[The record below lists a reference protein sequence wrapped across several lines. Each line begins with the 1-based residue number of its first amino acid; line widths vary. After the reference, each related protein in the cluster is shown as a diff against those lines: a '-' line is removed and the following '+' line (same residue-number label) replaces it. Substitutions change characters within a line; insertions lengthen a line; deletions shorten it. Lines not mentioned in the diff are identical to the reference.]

1 MKNIAILLK
10 HLSKKDK
17 NLFLKMCSFLIA
29 KFPDQFHL
37 LYLTISSASNHP
49 LKHDNF
55 ECVLMKRIM
64 QEDGGFFE
72 EVESFFLQNQR
83 TCADV
88 FDGWVYEINNV
99 KDNPLL
105 LLEKINRNEDL
116 MSVDL
121 LSSIYTQISA
131 QMFFKGLLQK
141 ENENLNKVYSNLIQ
155 RLDPILPNNN
165 DCLSSPTKPKIYVF
179 VGQVIWG
186 SKHAPTL
193 ILKQWIELLF
203 PIFGKVQIIV
213 STPLDYYLPL
223 QERFYLRN
231 IYPSDQSIDFDI
243 ENIEPTISNSEIQ
256 NTILGKI
263 GEKDICL
270 SIGTSS
276 ILFDRIHVKNK
287 FLWPT
292 VQYPFLHSARFVF
305 TVTSSGADQLAK
317 KNIFNQDVKF
327 FNGVSQIFNR
337 LDPDLRMF
345 IPSKRFE
352 KIHDIE
358 SVHLVTIGNNI
369 AFEMDKDFFEI
380 ISITAKIFKTKL
392 TCIGINDFD
401 FPDIDNV
408 TFECVGFQDD
418 LQSFVSDSNFDFF
431 INPKRNGGGFG
442 ALVSLYAGI
451 PVLTLPYGDIFSM
464 MKNYYFMNKN
474 EDFCEFIKRFK
485 NEKEFRSLID
495 SLHLMM
501 QESFESDR
509 ANPLSVML
517 DVIENQ

>member
-105 LLEKINRNEDL
+105 LLEKINRNENL

-131 QMFFKGLLQK
+131 QMFFKGLLQN

-305 TVTSSGADQLAK
+305 SVNGDKLK
-317 KNIFNQDVKF
+317 KENIFNEKIQF
-327 FNGVSQIFNR
+327 FNVSTQG
-337 LDPDLRMF
+337 F
-345 IPSKRFE
+345 IPLDDAYEACMPSARFE
-352 KIHDIE
+352 RIKNED
-358 SVHLVTIGNNI
+358 LVRLVVIGNNI
-369 AFEMDKDFFEI
+369 AFEMDAEFFSI
-380 ISITAKIFKTKL
+380 IKLIATKFQVDL
-392 TCIGINDFD
+392 TCIGIKEFS
-401 FPDIDNV
+401 FPIIENV
-408 TFECVGFQDD
+408 SFQCVGFQDD
-418 LQSFVSDSNFDFF
+418 LQNFVADAEFDFF

-442 ALVSLYAGI
+442 AVVCLIAGI
-451 PVLTLPYGDIFSM
+451 PVLTLPHGDVFSVM
-464 MKNYYFMNKN
+464 EKYYFMNEK
-474 EDFCEFIKRFK
+474 EDFLEFITRFK
-485 NEKEFRSLID
+485 TEKEFRTVID
-495 SLHLMM
+495 SLHLAMKNNS
-501 QESFESDR
+501 QSDR
-509 ANPLSVML
+509 VDPLSKM
-517 DVIENQ
+517 IEIIEDQK

>member
-1 MKNIAILLK
+1 MKNIAMLLK

-17 NLFLKMCSFLIA
+17 NLFLRMCSFLIA

-83 TCADV
+83 ACADV

-105 LLEKINRNEDL
+105 LLEKINRNENL

-141 ENENLNKVYSNLIQ
+141 ENESLNKVYSNLIQ

-165 DCLSSPTKPKIYVF
+165 DCLSSSTKPKIYVF

-223 QERFYLRN
+223 QERFYIRN
-231 IYPSDQSIDFDI
+231 IYPSGQSIDFDI

-305 TVTSSGADQLAK
+305 CVNDDSKLIR
-317 KNIFNQDVKF
+317 KNILNEEVNF
-327 FNGVSQIFNR
+327 FNVSVKGFIL
-337 LDPDLRMF
+337 LDDFSEIYL
-345 IPSKRFE
+345 PSNRFE
-352 KIHDIE
+352 KVNVEQLARI
-358 SVHLVTIGNNI
+358 VVIGNNI
-369 AFEMDKDFFEI
+369 SLEMDEDFFVVIRLIAAE
-380 ISITAKIFKTKL
+380 FQVHL
-392 TCIGINDFD
+392 TCVGINDFE

-408 TFECVGFQDD
+408 TFECVGFKDD

-442 ALVSLYAGI
+442 AVVCIMAGI
-451 PVLTLPYGDIFSM
+451 PVLTLPYGDVFSM
-464 MKNYYFMNKN
+464 MQNYYFMNKS
-474 EDFCEFIKRFK
+474 EDFCEFIRRFK
-485 NEKEFRSLID
+485 NDKEFRSLID